1 MGPIPFLVVKTMRSA
16 TIPHSHSRAAIP
28 LALPL
33 PLAAAAVVC
42 LDLWACGIYWSFL
55 EVSLEAVARAPA
67 AWVVGVDSARALGGW
82 GVLLGIGV
90 LYATAVVEIA
100 TYRWLGRHFGTI
112 ASHPLRWALPYGAL
126 AFAFLN
132 WIVIPLS
139 AAPEQQASG
148 EWLVALLMI
157 HVLVIGP
164 ACALLLR
171 APPRPFLASRR
182 QHRS

>member
-1 MGPIPFLVVKTMRSA
+1 MRSA
-16 TIPHSHSRAAIP
+16 TIPHSHPRAAIP

-33 PLAAAAVVC
+33 PLAAAAVAC

-55 EVSLEAVARAPA
+55 GVSLEAVARAPA

-82 GVLLGIGV
+82 GVLLGTGV

-100 TYRWLGRHFGTI
+100 TYRWLGRHFGTS
-112 ASHPLRWALPYGAL
+112 ARHPLRWALPYGAL
-126 AFAFLN
+126 AFALLN

-164 ACALLLR
+164 ACALLARVAPAPGSVPR
-171 APPRPFLASRR
+171 AS
-182 QHRS
+182 HRG